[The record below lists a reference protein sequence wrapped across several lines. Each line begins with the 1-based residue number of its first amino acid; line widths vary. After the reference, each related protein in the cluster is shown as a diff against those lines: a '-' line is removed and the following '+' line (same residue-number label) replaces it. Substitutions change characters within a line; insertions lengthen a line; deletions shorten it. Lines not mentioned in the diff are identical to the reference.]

1 MLVHQVENRWR
12 QDELLVN
19 IDVLVRLSGHLVHC
33 ARAHRVLLLMVQQL
47 NLLLDELLDL
57 EGVGVID
64 DLKSR
69 LLLLARQLG
78 VALFLW
84 SLF

>member
-12 QDELLVN
+12 QDELLINV
-19 IDVLVRLSGHLVHC
+19 DVLVRLSGHLVHSSL
-33 ARAHRVLLLMVQQL
+33 AHRVLLLVIQEL
-47 NLLLDELLDL
+47 NLLFDELLDL

-78 VALFLW
+78 VALFLRR
-84 SLF
+84 LL